1 LKTSIFT
8 RIKHL
13 SLTLDGRLR
22 FISIE
27 HLQTIVNL
35 SSIDCLSF
43 LICLH
48 TFIDKTQFIDY
59 LSLLF
64 KRTSNIRTLKLTYMP
79 IEESLVEIEVLRAI
93 LPESI
98 RHLHISIV
106 NFEQMKSIVEN
117 FDQLLSVTFS
127 TSEYFNEI
135 TEYLNLI
142 RKNSIVSFGSDYRSI
157 QIWLGTLIKSEKDK
171 SPLRKFFRRFW
182 H

>member
-1 LKTSIFT
+1 
-8 RIKHL
+8 
-13 SLTLDGRLR
+13 
-22 FISIE
+22 
-27 HLQTIVNL
+27 
-35 SSIDCLSF
+35 
-43 LICLH
+43 
-48 TFIDKTQFIDY
+48 
-59 LSLLF
+59 
-64 KRTSNIRTLKLTYMP
+64 MP
-79 IEESLVEIEVLRAI
+79 IEESLVEIEVLRAN